1 MDKINSS
8 WDEALLRRVADDP
21 ASLEQ
26 LTADDI
32 APAGVGANEVRTW
45 IAAIAA
51 GNLPMETVVY
61 QPVRE
66 WITGMAI
73 AASR

>member
-1 MDKINSS
+1 M
-8 WDEALLRRVADDP
+8 
-21 ASLEQ
+21 
-26 LTADDI
+26 
-32 APAGVGANEVRTW
+32 GANEVRTW

-51 GNLPMETVVY
+51 GNVPLETVVY

-73 AASR
+73 AVSR